1 MSFYYLEILL
11 LAIVQGISEFVPISS
26 SAHLILFSNI
36 QKFNYASLEIDVS
49 LHLGSLIAILVYFR
63 KDLLNIFK
71 NKKLLNLI
79 LFGSIPLIFFGFIF
93 YEYKIIE
100 LVRNL
105 KLIAWTTLIFGILLY
120 FADKKIQKKTI
131 DNDLNFK
138 NIILIGFYQSL
149 SIIPGVSRSGI
160 VITAS
165 RFSKFSRVDAAKI
178 SFFLSIPALS
188 GASILGLS
196 DISVE
201 NFEFNLIIFISILFS
216 FIFSYLTIKFFLYY
230 LKKFSLSVFIYYRF
244 LLSLILFFIAYT

>member
-11 LAIVQGISEFVPISS
+11 LAIVQGISEFIPVSS

-93 YEYKIIE
+93 YEYRIIE

-105 KLIAWTTLIFGILLY
+105 KLIAWTTFIFGILLY
-120 FADKKIQKKTI
+120 FADKKIQEKTI

-165 RFSKFSRVDAAKI
+165 RFSKFNRVDAAKI

-201 NFEFNLIIFISILFS
+201 NFEFNLIILISILFS

-230 LKKFSLSVFIYYRF
+230 LKKFSLNIFIYYRL

>member
-93 YEYKIIE
+93 YEYRIIE

-105 KLIAWTTLIFGILLY
+105 KLIAWTTFIFGILLY
-120 FADKKIQKKTI
+120 FADKKIQEKTI

-165 RFSKFSRVDAAKI
+165 RFSKFNRVDAAKI

-188 GASILGLS
+188 GASMLGLS

-201 NFEFNLIIFISILFS
+201 NFQFNLIILISILFS

-230 LKKFSLSVFIYYRF
+230 LKKFSLSVFIYYRL

>member
-93 YEYKIIE
+93 YEYRIIE

-105 KLIAWTTLIFGILLY
+105 KLIAWTTFIFGILLY
-120 FADKKIQKKTI
+120 FADKKIQEKTI

-149 SIIPGVSRSGI
+149 SIIPGVSRSGV

-165 RFSKFSRVDAAKI
+165 RFSKFNRVDAAKI

-201 NFEFNLIIFISILFS
+201 NFEFNLIILISILFS

-230 LKKFSLSVFIYYRF
+230 LRKFSLSVFIYYRLF
-244 LLSLILFFIAYT
+244 LSFILFFIAYT

>member
-93 YEYKIIE
+93 YEYRIIE
-100 LVRNL
+100 IVRNL
-105 KLIAWTTLIFGILLY
+105 KLIAWTTFIFGILLY

-165 RFSKFSRVDAAKI
+165 RFSKFNRVDAAKI

-196 DISVE
+196 NISVE
-201 NFEFNLIIFISILFS
+201 NFEFNFLILISILFS

-230 LKKFSLSVFIYYRF
+230 LKKFSLSVFIYYRLF
-244 LLSLILFFIAYT
+244 LSFILFFIAYT

>member
-11 LAIVQGISEFVPISS
+11 LSIVQGISEFIPISS

-93 YEYKIIE
+93 YEYKIVE

-138 NIILIGFYQSL
+138 NVILIGFYQSL

-165 RFSKFSRVDAAKI
+165 RFSKFNRVDAAKI

-201 NFEFNLIIFISILFS
+201 NFEFNLIILISILFS

>member
-93 YEYKIIE
+93 YEYRIIE

-105 KLIAWTTLIFGILLY
+105 KLIAWTTFIFGILLY

-165 RFSKFSRVDAAKI
+165 RFSKFNRVDAAKI

-201 NFEFNLIIFISILFS
+201 NFEFNLIILISILFS

-230 LKKFSLSVFIYYRF
+230 LKKFSLSVFIYYRLF
-244 LLSLILFFIAYT
+244 LSFILFFIAYT

>member
-93 YEYKIIE
+93 YEYRIIE

-165 RFSKFSRVDAAKI
+165 RFSKFNRVDAAKI

>member
-11 LAIVQGISEFVPISS
+11 LSIVQGISEFIPVSS
-26 SAHLILFSNI
+26 SAHLLLLSNI

-93 YEYKIIE
+93 YEYRIIE

-105 KLIAWTTLIFGILLY
+105 KLIAWTTFIFGILLY
-120 FADKKIQKKTI
+120 FADKKIQEKTI

-165 RFSKFSRVDAAKI
+165 RFSKFNRVDAAKI

-188 GASILGLS
+188 GASMLGLS

-201 NFEFNLIIFISILFS
+201 NFQFNLIILISILFS

-230 LKKFSLSVFIYYRF
+230 LKKFSLNIFIYYRL